1 MPAPKVSD
9 AEFIELWRTL
19 KSAAKVAE
27 ALGSAERA
35 VHSRRRSVERRM
47 RVSLISS
54 SPQAKNRPVDN
65 YEQRIR
71 LGIINGTVL
80 VFSDAHFW
88 PGLETTAFR
97 GLLWAIK
104 QLKPAAV
111 INNGD
116 AFDGASISRHPRIA
130 WAQPP
135 SVLEELRACREALQ
149 QVEDAASRQCRLI
162 WTLGNHDLR
171 LESRLSNNAP
181 EFAGVAGFRLRD
193 HFPKWTFGWA
203 CWPNDEVVVK
213 HRFRGGTHATH
224 NNTVHA
230 GKTIVTGHLHSL
242 KVTPFTDYQGV
253 RWGVDTGTLSD
264 PTGPQFS
271 DYLEQNPVNWRSG
284 FAVLTFCDGRLL
296 WPELVHSW
304 GDGQIEFRGKV
315 VSV

>member
-1 MPAPKVSD
+1 MPAPKVSE

-19 KSAAKVAE
+19 KSAGRVAE
-27 ALGSAERA
+27 AIGVSERNA
-35 VHSRRRSVERRM
+35 HTRRRAIEARLRI
-47 RVSLISS
+47 SLEAEG
-54 SPQAKNRPVDN
+54 QLAKNRSLDI
-65 YEQRIR
+65 YDQRIH
-71 LGIINGTVL
+71 LGINDGTVL

-104 QLKPAAV
+104 NLKPAAV

-116 AFDGASISRHPRIA
+116 AFDGASISRHPRIG
-130 WAQPP
+130 WAQTPT
-135 SVLEELRACREALQ
+135 VLEELRACRDALEQ
-149 QVEDAASRQCRLI
+149 IETSVTRQCRLV

-203 CWPNDEVVVK
+203 CWPNDSVVIK
-213 HRFRGGTHATH
+213 HRFRGGIHATH
-224 NNTVHA
+224 NNTVNA
-230 GKTIVTGHLHSL
+230 GKSIVTGHLHSL
-242 KVTPFTDYQGV
+242 KVTPFSDYTGV

-264 PTGPQFS
+264 PAGPQFS
-271 DYLEQNPVNWRSG
+271 DYLEENPTNWRSG
-284 FAVLTFCDGRLL
+284 FAVLTFRDRRLL

-304 GDGQIEFRGKV
+304 GDGRIEFRGKV
-315 VSV
+315 IDV